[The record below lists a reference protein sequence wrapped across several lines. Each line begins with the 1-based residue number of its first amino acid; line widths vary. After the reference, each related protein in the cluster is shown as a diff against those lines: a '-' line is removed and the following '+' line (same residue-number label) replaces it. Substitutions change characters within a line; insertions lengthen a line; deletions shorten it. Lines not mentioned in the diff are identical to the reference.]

1 MNRKIFKL
9 RYWAIVA
16 ISCILFISQ
25 LYFVIQNK
33 NLNSQTLVVVNS
45 SSVANLAI
53 LGSSLNL

>member
-25 LYFVIQNK
+25 LYFVTQNK

-45 SSVANLAI
+45 SSVANLGI